1 MKMKKL
7 LFASFLLFS
16 SYAMKAQ
23 INQGQW
29 LVGGNAGFDSEKQ
42 GDYKSTTVMVSPNA
56 GYFFIDNLAGGL
68 RVNFWTNKVKGDDES
83 STFFSVAPFA
93 RYYFLPAA
101 QKVNVFA
108 DAAYGFGKGGYSD
121 KVSLNELSFMA
132 GPAIFLSPNTALELA
147 LYYKSRGGKYY
158 ENAAGDKVN
167 HFGLNIG
174 FQVHLGGGTGKK

>member
-1 MKMKKL
+1 MKMKKV

-23 INQGQW
+23 ILQNQW

-42 GDYKSTTVMVSPNA
+42 GDYKATTIFVSPNV
-56 GYFFIDNLAGGL
+56 GYFFINNLAGGL
-68 RVNFWTNKVKGDDES
+68 RASFWTNKVKGDDES

-101 QKVNVFA
+101 QKINVFA
-108 DAAYGFGKGGYSD
+108 DAAFGFGSGGYND
-121 KVSLNELSFMA
+121 KESLNELSIMA
-132 GPAIFLSPNTALELA
+132 GPAIFLSPNTALEFA

-158 ENAAGDKVN
+158 ENVAGDKEN
-167 HFGLNIG
+167 HFGLSIG
-174 FQVHLGGGTGKK
+174 FQVHLGNGGKK